1 MSQVAEDPCCESQPT
16 LLSVDEAVATL
27 LDQARPLVDNERV
40 PLNAAAGRILARD
53 LLSPIDVPGFDNS
66 AMDGYALHS
75 RDLALARSAGL
86 VISQRI
92 PAGVQGKPL
101 QPGNAARIFT
111 GAPVPEGA
119 DTVLMQEFC
128 RIEGGRVY
136 AEKTAVAG
144 ANIRPRGNDI
154 TAGNTLLPAGTLL
167 QAAELGLAASVGIAE
182 IEVRRRLRVAVFSTG
197 DELVE
202 PGQPLAPGHIYN
214 SNRYL
219 LNALLEAQ
227 GCDVVDLGSIAD
239 SIEATRA
246 SLSTAAAMADLVITS
261 GGVSVGEEDHVKAA
275 LESLGELTLWRVRM
289 KPGKPLAFGHIGA
302 VPFIGLPGNPVS
314 VYVTFLLFARPY
326 LQRLQGRGETT
337 LKSWPVISGF
347 DYQTKNRREYLR
359 VRVSGDPLRGLT
371 VEKYPRQ
378 GSDVLS
384 SVAWAD
390 GLAEIPEDT
399 SVHSGDTLRYLPFS
413 EWAR

>member
-1 MSQVAEDPCCESQPT
+1 MPRVADDPCCESQPA
-16 LLSVDEAVATL
+16 LLSVDVAVATL
-27 LDQARPLVDNERV
+27 LDHARPLMDSERV
-40 PLNAAAGRILARD
+40 TLGAAAGRILARD
-53 LLSPIDVPGFDNS
+53 LMSPIDVPGFDNS

-101 QPGNAARIFT
+101 QPGSAARIFT

-119 DTVLMQEFC
+119 DTVLMQEVC
-128 RIEGGRVY
+128 RIEGERVY
-136 AEKTAVAG
+136 AEKTAEAG

-167 QAAELGLAASVGIAE
+167 QAAELGLAASVGIAD

-202 PGQPLAPGHIYN
+202 PGQRLAPGHIYN

-239 SIEATRA
+239 SLEATRA
-246 SLSTAAAMADLVITS
+246 TLSTASRNGRPGDHLGRGLCRRGGSRQGRAGIARRIDPVAGADETGQAARLRTHRRRPVHRSA
-261 GGVSVGEEDHVKAA
+261 GQP
-275 LESLGELTLWRVRM
+275 SLGLCDLPVVRT
-289 KPGKPLAFGHIGA
+289 PLSAAPAG
-302 VPFIGLPGNPVS
+302 
-314 VYVTFLLFARPY
+314 T
-326 LQRLQGRGETT
+326 RG
-337 LKSWPVISGF
+337 
-347 DYQTKNRREYLR
+347 D
-359 VRVSGDPLRGLT
+359 D
-371 VEKYPRQ
+371 
-378 GSDVLS
+378 
-384 SVAWAD
+384 
-390 GLAEIPEDT
+390 AEILAR
-399 SVHSGDTLRYLPFS
+399 HLRF
-413 EWAR
+413 